1 MTGSTAAVDSVGV
14 GWMGRPVLFV
24 VDDDRDG
31 LMRLARDLRRRYGA
45 DYRVITAASGPAAL
59 GRLARLQQEGEQ
71 VALLVAGQWLPQMT
85 GIEFLGRAHLAH
97 PGARRLLLFPYG
109 DARALNAV
117 ARAMAAHELDYY
129 LAKPWHPREQML
141 YPLIS
146 ELLGDWAKANGPAF
160 EVVQVIGPQWDA
172 RSHEVRDLL
181 HRNGFRFGFHAD
193 DSERGRVLLE
203 QVGQRPGRVVLLF
216 HTGQVLVDPPNA
228 DVAMML
234 GATTHPGRKT
244 RDLAIV
250 GAGPAGL
257 AAAVYA
263 ASEGLRTVI
272 IEAEAAGGQAGTSS
286 MIRNYL
292 GFPRG
297 ISGGELTAR
306 AYEQA
311 WLFGAQFIFMA
322 EVVGIQTADEHL
334 ILLLRDGAEVR
345 SRAVVI
351 GTGVSYRLL
360 GIPALDALIGS
371 GVFYGAAVSE
381 ARAMA
386 GKHVFVV
393 GAANS
398 AGQAALHLAR
408 YARQVTMLVRGSSLA
423 EKMSAYL
430 IEEIHATDLIDVRPH
445 TEVVNGAGDRRLES
459 LTMRDSVT
467 GATETLAAGA
477 LFVLIGATPHTEWL
491 PDSVA
496 RDEGGF
502 ILTGRDALTT
512 GTRECWP
519 LDRPPLPL
527 ETSLPGVFAVGD
539 VRHRSTKRVA
549 SAVGEGAVAIKLVHE
564 FFDEAS
570 SARVGL
576 P

>member
-1 MTGSTAAVDSVGV
+1 
-14 GWMGRPVLFV
+14 MGRPVVFA

-31 LMRLARDLRRRYGA
+31 LLRLASDLRRRYGA
-45 DYRVITAASGPAAL
+45 DYRVITAVSGPAAL
-59 GRLARLQQEGEQ
+59 SRLARLQEEGER

-85 GIEFLGRAHLAH
+85 GIEFLGQAHVSH
-97 PGARRLLLFPYG
+97 PAARRLLLFPYG
-109 DARALNAV
+109 DARALKAV
-117 ARAMAAHELDYY
+117 ARAMATHDLDYY

-146 ELLGDWAKANGPAF
+146 ELLGDWAKANGPGF
-160 EVVQVIGPQWDA
+160 EVVQVIGPQWDS

-181 HRNGFRFGFHAD
+181 DRNGFRFGFHAD
-193 DSERGRVLLE
+193 DSERGAALLK
-203 QVGQRPGRVVLLF
+203 QAGQRPGRVVLLF
-216 HTGQVLVDPPNA
+216 HSGQVLVDPRNA
-228 DVAMML
+228 DVAVML
-234 GATTHPGRKT
+234 GATTQPGRKT

-263 ASEGLRTVI
+263 ASEGLHTVI

-297 ISGGELTAR
+297 ISGGDLTAR
-306 AYEQA
+306 AHEQA

-322 EVVGIQTADEHL
+322 QVVGIRTAGEHL
-334 ILLLRDGAEVR
+334 ILRLHDGAEVR

-351 GTGVSYRLL
+351 GTGVAYRRL
-360 GIPALDALIGS
+360 GIPALDAFIGS
-371 GVFYGAAVSE
+371 GVFYGAAVTE

-398 AGQAALHLAR
+398 AGQAALHLAK
-408 YARQVTMLVRGSSLA
+408 YARRVTMLVRGSSLA

-430 IEEIHATDLIDVRPH
+430 VEEIHATDLIDVRPH

-459 LTMRDSVT
+459 LTVRDSVS
-467 GATETLAAGA
+467 GRTETVAAGA
-477 LFVLIGATPHTEWL
+477 LFVLIGATPHTDWL

-496 RDEGGF
+496 REERGF
-502 ILTGRDALTT
+502 ILTGRDALTA
-512 GTRECWP
+512 GTRHGWS

-549 SAVGEGAVAIKLVHE
+549 SAVGEGAVAIQLVHE
-564 FFDEAS
+564 YLEACS
-570 SARVGL
+570 SAGARL

>member
-1 MTGSTAAVDSVGV
+1 MT
-14 GWMGRPVLFV
+14 GRPVLFA

-31 LMRLARDLRRRYGA
+31 LLRLARDLRRRYGA
-45 DYRVITAASGPAAL
+45 DYRLITAVSGPAAL
-59 GRLARLQQEGEQ
+59 PRLARLQEEGEQ

-85 GIEFLGRAHLAH
+85 GIDFLGRAHLSH
-97 PGARRLLLFPYG
+97 PAARRLLLFPYG
-109 DARALNAV
+109 DARALKVV
-117 ARAMAAHELDYY
+117 ARAMAAHDLDYY
-129 LAKPWHPREQML
+129 LAKPWQPREQML

-146 ELLGDWAKANGPAF
+146 ELLGDWAKANGPGF
-160 EVVQVIGPQWDA
+160 EVVQVIGPPWDA

-181 HRNGFRFGFHAD
+181 QRNGFRFGFHAD
-193 DSERGRVLLE
+193 DSERGSALLE
-203 QVGQRPGRVVLLF
+203 QAGQRPGRVVLLF

-228 DVAMML
+228 DVAAML
-234 GATTHPGRKT
+234 GATTQPGRKS

-272 IEAEAAGGQAGTSS
+272 IEAEAVGGQAGTSS

-297 ISGGELTAR
+297 ISGGDLTAR

-322 EVVGIQTADEHL
+322 QVVGIRTAGEHL
-334 ILLLRDGAEVR
+334 VLVLRDGAEVR

-351 GTGVSYRLL
+351 GTGVSYRRL

-371 GVFYGAAVSE
+371 GVYYGAAVTE

-398 AGQAALHLAR
+398 AGQAALHLAK
-408 YARQVTMLVRGSSLA
+408 YARRVTMLVRGSSLG

-430 IEEIHATDLIDVRPH
+430 V
-445 TEVVNGAGDRRLES
+445 
-459 LTMRDSVT
+459 RDSVT
-467 GATETLAAGA
+467 GTTETLAAGA
-477 LFVLIGATPHTEWL
+477 LFILIGATPHTEWL

-496 RDEGGF
+496 RDERGF
-502 ILTGRDALTT
+502 ILTGRDALTWQ
-512 GTRECWP
+512 TRHGWP

-527 ETSLPGVFAVGD
+527 ETSLPGVFAAGD

-549 SAVGEGAVAIKLVHE
+549 SAVGEGAVAVQLVHE
-564 FFDEAS
+564 YFDAT
-570 SARVGL
+570 SARAGH

>member
-1 MTGSTAAVDSVGV
+1 
-14 GWMGRPVLFV
+14 
-24 VDDDRDG
+24 
-31 LMRLARDLRRRYGA
+31 
-45 DYRVITAASGPAAL
+45 
-59 GRLARLQQEGEQ
+59 
-71 VALLVAGQWLPQMT
+71 
-85 GIEFLGRAHLAH
+85 
-97 PGARRLLLFPYG
+97 
-109 DARALNAV
+109 
-117 ARAMAAHELDYY
+117 
-129 LAKPWHPREQML
+129 
-141 YPLIS
+141 
-146 ELLGDWAKANGPAF
+146 
-160 EVVQVIGPQWDA
+160 
-172 RSHEVRDLL
+172 
-181 HRNGFRFGFHAD
+181 
-193 DSERGRVLLE
+193 
-203 QVGQRPGRVVLLF
+203 
-216 HTGQVLVDPPNA
+216 
-228 DVAMML
+228 ML
-234 GATTHPGRKT
+234 GATTQPGRKT
-244 RDLAIV
+244 RDVAIV

-272 IEAEAAGGQAGTSS
+272 IEAEAVGGQAGTSS

-322 EVVGIQTADEHL
+322 RVSGIRTAGEHL
-334 ILLLRDGAEVR
+334 ILLLPDGAEVR

-351 GTGVSYRLL
+351 GTGVSYRRL
-360 GIPALDALIGS
+360 GIPALDALTGS
-371 GVFYGAAVSE
+371 GVFYGAAVTE

-398 AGQAALHLAR
+398 AGQAALHLAK
-408 YARQVTMLVRGSSLA
+408 YARRVTMLVRGPSLA

-430 IEEIHATDLIDVRPH
+430 VKEIQAADLIDVRPH
-445 TEVVNGAGDRRLES
+445 TELVNGAGDRRLES
-459 LTMRDSVT
+459 LTVRHSVT
-467 GATETLAAGA
+467 GRTETLQAGA
-477 LFVLIGATPHTEWL
+477 LFVLIGATPHTGWL

-496 RDEGGF
+496 RDERGF
-502 ILTGRDALTT
+502 ILTGRDALTVE
-512 GTRECWP
+512 TRHRWP

-549 SAVGEGAVAIKLVHE
+549 SAVGEGAVAIQLVHDY
-564 FFDEAS
+564 FDATS
-570 SARVGL
+570 PAQAAL

>member
-1 MTGSTAAVDSVGV
+1 
-14 GWMGRPVLFV
+14 MGRPVLFA

-31 LMRLARDLRRRYGA
+31 LLRLARDLRRRYSA
-45 DYRVITAASGPAAL
+45 DYRVITAVSGSAAL
-59 GRLARLQQEGEQ
+59 SRLARLQEEGEQ

-85 GIEFLGRAHLAH
+85 GIDFLGRAHFSH
-97 PGARRLLLFPYG
+97 PAARRLLLFPYG
-109 DARALNAV
+109 DARALNAI
-117 ARAMAAHELDYY
+117 ARAMATNDLDYY

-141 YPLIS
+141 YPLVS

-160 EVVQVIGPQWDA
+160 EVVQVVGPRWGS

-181 HRNGFRFGFHAD
+181 QRNGFSFGFHAD
-193 DSERGRVLLE
+193 DSEQGRVLLE
-203 QVGQRPGRVVLLF
+203 RAGRRAGRVVLLF
-216 HTGQVLVDPPNA
+216 HTGQVLVDPSNA
-228 DVAMML
+228 DVAAML
-234 GATTHPGRKT
+234 GATTQPGRKD
-244 RDLAIV
+244 RDVAIV

-263 ASEGLRTVI
+263 ASEGLHTVI
-272 IEAEAAGGQAGTSS
+272 IEAEAVGGQAGTSS

-322 EVVGIQTADEHL
+322 EVVGIRTAGEQL

-351 GTGVSYRLL
+351 GTGVSYRRL
-360 GIPALDALIGS
+360 GIPALDALVGS
-371 GVFYGAAVSE
+371 GVFYGAAVTE

-386 GKHVFVV
+386 GEHVFVV

-398 AGQAALHLAR
+398 AGQAALHLAK
-408 YARQVTMLVRGSSLA
+408 YARRVTMLVRGPSLA
-423 EKMSAYL
+423 AKMSAYL
-430 IEEIHATDLIDVRPH
+430 VNEIEATDLIDVRLH
-445 TEVVNGAGDRRLES
+445 TDVVDGAGDRRLQS
-459 LTMRDSVT
+459 LTVRNSVT
-467 GATETLAAGA
+467 GRTEVMEAAA
-477 LFVLIGATPHTEWL
+477 LFVLIGATPHTGWL
-491 PDSVA
+491 PDGVG
-496 RDEGGF
+496 RDERGF
-502 ILTGRDALTT
+502 ILTGRDVLTE
-512 GTRECWP
+512 GTRHRWP
-519 LDRPPLPL
+519 LERPPLSL

-549 SAVGEGAVAIKLVHE
+549 SAVGEGAVAIQLVHDY
-564 FFDEAS
+564 FDSTS
-570 SARVGL
+570 SAPAAPYDR
-576 P
+576 

>member
-1 MTGSTAAVDSVGV
+1 VIEAPIGHRPAHGRSPTA
-14 GWMGRPVLFV
+14 
-24 VDDDRDG
+24 
-31 LMRLARDLRRRYGA
+31 
-45 DYRVITAASGPAAL
+45 
-59 GRLARLQQEGEQ
+59 
-71 VALLVAGQWLPQMT
+71 
-85 GIEFLGRAHLAH
+85 H
-97 PGARRLLLFPYG
+97 RLLLYPYG
-109 DARALNAV
+109 DARALKAI
-117 ARAMAAHELDYY
+117 AQAMATHDLDYY
-129 LAKPWHPREQML
+129 LAKPWHPREQLL

-160 EVVQVIGPQWDA
+160 EVVQVTGPRWDS

-181 HRNGFRFGFHAD
+181 NRNGFRFGFHAD
-193 DSERGRVLLE
+193 DSEQGRAILE
-203 QVGQRPGRVVLLF
+203 QAGQRPGRVVLLF
-216 HTGQVLVDPPNA
+216 HNGQVLVDPSNA
-228 DVAMML
+228 DVAAML
-234 GATTHPGRKT
+234 GATTQPGRKT

-272 IEAEAAGGQAGTSS
+272 IEAEAVGGQAGTSS

-311 WLFGAQFIFMA
+311 WLFGAQFVFMA
-322 EVVGIQTADEHL
+322 RAVGIRAAGEHL
-334 ILLLRDGAEVR
+334 VLLLRDGAEVR

-351 GTGVSYRLL
+351 GTGVAYRRL
-360 GIPALDALIGS
+360 GIPALDALTGS
-371 GVFYGAAVSE
+371 GVFYGAAVTE
-381 ARAMA
+381 APATA

-398 AGQAALHLAR
+398 AGQAALHLAK
-408 YARQVTMLVRGSSLA
+408 YARRVTMVVRGASLA
-423 EKMSAYL
+423 DKMSAYL
-430 IEEIHATDLIDVRPH
+430 VNEIQANGLIDVRPH
-445 TEVVNGAGDRRLES
+445 TDVVNGTGDRRLES
-459 LTMRDSVT
+459 LTLRDSVT
-467 GATETLAAGA
+467 GTTETLEAGA

-491 PDSVA
+491 PESVA
-496 RDEGGF
+496 RDERGF
-502 ILTGRDALTT
+502 VLTGRDVLTA
-512 GTRECWP
+512 GTPQRWP

-527 ETSLPGVFAVGD
+527 ETSLPGLFAVGD

-549 SAVGEGAVAIKLVHE
+549 SAVGEGAVAIQLVHDY
-564 FFDEAS
+564 FDATSSTRAS
-570 SARVGL
+570 L

>member
-1 MTGSTAAVDSVGV
+1 
-14 GWMGRPVLFV
+14 MGRPVLFA
-24 VDDDRDG
+24 VDDDRAG
-31 LMRLARDLRRRYGA
+31 LLRLARDLRRRYGA
-45 DYRVITAASGPAAL
+45 DYRLITAGSGPAAL
-59 GRLARLQQEGEQ
+59 PRLARLQVEGEQ

-85 GIEFLGRAHLAH
+85 GIEFLGRAHHLHPAAH
-97 PGARRLLLFPYG
+97 RLLLYPYG
-109 DARALNAV
+109 DARALKAI
-117 ARAMAAHELDYY
+117 ARAMATHDLDYY
-129 LAKPWHPREQML
+129 LAKPWHPREQLL

-160 EVVQVIGPQWDA
+160 EVVQVIGPRWDS

-193 DSERGRVLLE
+193 DSERGKDLLE
-203 QVGQRPGRVVLLF
+203 QAGQRPGRVVLLF
-216 HTGQVLVDPPNA
+216 HTGQVLVDPSNP
-228 DVAMML
+228 DVAAML
-234 GATTHPGRKT
+234 GATTQPGRKT

-272 IEAEAAGGQAGTSS
+272 IEAEAMGGQAGTSS

-322 EVVGIQTADEHL
+322 RVVGIRTAGEHL
-334 ILLLRDGAEVR
+334 VLLLRDGAEVR

-351 GTGVSYRLL
+351 GTGVSYRRL

-371 GVFYGAAVSE
+371 GVFYGAAVTE
-381 ARAMA
+381 APAMA

-398 AGQAALHLAR
+398 AGQAALHLAK
-408 YARQVTMLVRGSSLA
+408 YARRVTMLVRGPSLD

-430 IEEIHATDLIDVRPH
+430 VNEIQTNDLIDVRPH
-445 TEVVNGAGDRRLES
+445 TDVVNGAGDRRLES
-459 LTMRDSVT
+459 LTVRDSVT
-467 GATETLAAGA
+467 GTNETVEADA

-491 PDSVA
+491 PESVA
-496 RDEGGF
+496 RDGRGF
-502 ILTGRDALTT
+502 ILTGRDAVTV
-512 GTRECWP
+512 GTPDRWP
-519 LDRPPLPL
+519 LERAPLPL

-549 SAVGEGAVAIKLVHE
+549 SAVGEGAVAIQLVHDY
-564 FFDEAS
+564 FDATS
-570 SARVGL
+570 PARTGL

>member
-1 MTGSTAAVDSVGV
+1 
-14 GWMGRPVLFV
+14 MGRPVLFA
-24 VDDDRDG
+24 VDNEQDD
-31 LMRLARDLRRRYGA
+31 LLRLARDLRRRYGA
-45 DYRVITAASGPAAL
+45 DYRVITATSGPAAL
-59 GRLARLQQEGEQ
+59 PRLARLQEEGEQ
-71 VALLVAGQWLPQMT
+71 VALLVAGQWMPQMT
-85 GIEFLGRAHLAH
+85 GIDFLGLAHLSHPAAH
-97 PGARRLLLFPYG
+97 RVLLFPYG
-109 DARALNAV
+109 DTRALKAI
-117 ARAMAAHELDYY
+117 ALAMSTHDLDYY

-141 YPLIS
+141 YPLVS
-146 ELLGDWAKANGPAF
+146 ELLGNWAKTNGPAF
-160 EVVQVIGPQWDA
+160 EVVQVIGPRWDA

-181 HRNGFRFGFHAD
+181 NRNGFNFGFHAD
-193 DSERGRVLLE
+193 DSEQGSALLE
-203 QVGQRPGRVVLLF
+203 AAGQRPGRVVLLF
-216 HTGQVLVDPPNA
+216 HTGQVLVDPSNA
-228 DVAMML
+228 DVAAIL
-234 GATTHPGRKT
+234 GATTHPGSKT
-244 RDLAIV
+244 RDVAIV

-263 ASEGLRTVI
+263 SSEGLRTVI
-272 IEAEAAGGQAGTSS
+272 IEAEAVGGQAGTSS

-322 EVVGIQTADEHL
+322 RVAGIRTEGEHL
-334 ILLLRDGAEVR
+334 ILRLLDGAEVR

-351 GTGVSYRLL
+351 GTGVAYRRL

-371 GVFYGAAVSE
+371 GVFYGAAVTE

-398 AGQAALHLAR
+398 AGQAAVHLAK
-408 YARQVTMLVRGSSLA
+408 YARRVTMLVRGSSLA
-423 EKMSAYL
+423 DKMSAYL
-430 IEEIHATDLIDVRPH
+430 VTEIRASDHIDVRPH
-445 TEVVNGAGDRRLES
+445 TEVVNGTGDRRLES
-459 LTMRDSVT
+459 LTVRDSVT
-467 GATETLAAGA
+467 GVTETLEAGA
-477 LFVLIGATPHTEWL
+477 LFVLIGATPQTAWL

-496 RDEGGF
+496 RDERGF
-502 ILTGRDALTT
+502 ILTGRDLST
-512 GTRECWP
+512 GGRDRWP

-549 SAVGEGAVAIKLVHE
+549 SAVGEGAVAIQLVHDY
-564 FFDEAS
+564 FDVTS
-570 SARVGL
+570 SAQVS
-576 P
+576 